1 MFAGRGFPG
10 PRLYRFRSFAGLLS
24 VRRARVASRITIVF
38 QMNFLITTQLAVVL
52 IYGAMPRN

>member
-1 MFAGRGFPG
+1 MFAGLGFAGPG
-10 PRLYRFRSFAGLLS
+10 GNRFRYFAGLLS
-24 VRRARVASRITIVF
+24 VRRAGVASRITIVF

>member
-1 MFAGRGFPG
+1 MFAGLGFAG

-24 VRRARVASRITIVF
+24 VRRAGVASRITIVF
-38 QMNFLITTQLAVVL
+38 QMNFLITTQVAVVL